1 MPTSALAAVIGLC
14 ATTIGIQI
22 RFFSVL
28 KTDMR
33 SLNGR
38 IINLGDHVERVEE
51 RLEERLG
58 KRIDRVNDRIDR
70 VEAQLEERLGN
81 RIDRVEE
88 RLGQRIDLVN
98 SRIDRVEE
106 NLGQRIDLVNGRI
119 DRVEEGLGQRIEL
132 AREEL
137 NGRIELVSRDLTV
150 VGRDVA
156 HVKGQWDT
164 MLTFLPY
171 PKAESVTSLPS

>member
-38 IINLGDHVERVEE
+38 IDNLGDHVERVEE
-51 RLEERLG
+51 RLE
-58 KRIDRVNDRIDR
+58 
-70 VEAQLEERLGN
+70 QRLGN

-88 RLGQRIDLVN
+88 RLEERLGQRIDQVN

-106 NLGQRIDLVNGRI
+106 N
-119 DRVEEGLGQRIEL
+119 LGQRIEL

-137 NGRIELVSRDLTV
+137 NGRIELVSSDLTI

-171 PKAESVTSLPS
+171 QKAESVTSLPS

>member
-38 IINLGDHVERVEE
+38 IDNLGDHVERVEE
-51 RLEERLG
+51 RLE
-58 KRIDRVNDRIDR
+58 
-70 VEAQLEERLGN
+70 QRLGN

-88 RLGQRIDLVN
+88 RL
-98 SRIDRVEE
+98 EE
-106 NLGQRIDLVNGRI
+106 RLGQRIDQVNG
-119 DRVEEGLGQRIEL
+119 RIEL

-156 HVKGQWDT
+156 HVKGQWDI

>member
-70 VEAQLEERLGN
+70 VEES
-81 RIDRVEE
+81 
-88 RLGQRIDLVN
+88 LGQRIELVKQ
-98 SRIDRVEE
+98 E
-106 NLGQRIDLVNGRI
+106 LNGRI

>member
-33 SLNGR
+33 SLSGHVV
-38 IINLGDHVERVEE
+38 NLGDRVERVEE
-51 RLEERLG
+51 RL
-58 KRIDRVNDRIDR
+58 NHRIDR
-70 VEAQLEERLGN
+70 VEAQLEERLGK
-81 RIDRVEE
+81 RIDE
-88 RLGQRIDLVN
+88 VN

-106 NLGQRIDLVNGRI
+106 SLGQRIELVKEELNNRI

-132 AREEL
+132 
-137 NGRIELVSRDLTV
+137 VSRDLTI

-171 PKAESVTSLPS
+171 PKTESLTSVPS

>member
-38 IINLGDHVERVEE
+38 IDNLGDHVERVEE

-58 KRIDRVNDRIDR
+58 NRIDRVNDRIDR
-70 VEAQLEERLGN
+70 VE
-81 RIDRVEE
+81 E
-88 RLGQRIDLVN
+88 RLGQRI
-98 SRIDRVEE
+98 
-106 NLGQRIDLVNGRI
+106 
-119 DRVEEGLGQRIEL
+119 
-132 AREEL
+132 
-137 NGRIELVSRDLTV
+137 ELVSSDLAV

-156 HVKGQWDT
+156 HVKGQWET

-171 PKAESVTSLPS
+171 QKTESVTSVPS

>member
-33 SLNGR
+33 SLNGN
-38 IINLGDHVERVEE
+38 IVNLGDHVERVEE
-51 RLEERLG
+51 RLNR
-58 KRIDRVNDRIDR
+58 RIDRV
-70 VEAQLEERLGN
+70 EERLGN

-88 RLGQRIDLVN
+88 
-98 SRIDRVEE
+98 
-106 NLGQRIDLVNGRI
+106 NLGQRIELVKKELNDRI
-119 DRVEEGLGQRIEL
+119 DRVEEGLGQRIDHVEQSL
-132 AREEL
+132 
-137 NGRIELVSRDLTV
+137 GQRIELVSSDLTV

-171 PKAESVTSLPS
+171 QKAESVVTSLPS

>member
-33 SLNGR
+33 SMNGN
-38 IINLGDHVERVEE
+38 IVNLGDHVERVEE
-51 RLEERLG
+51 RLNR
-58 KRIDRVNDRIDR
+58 RIDR
-70 VEAQLEERLGN
+70 VEAQLEARLGNRIDRVEVQLEERLGN

-88 RLGQRIDLVN
+88 SLGQRIELVN
-98 SRIDRVEE
+98 VRIDRVEE
-106 NLGQRIDLVNGRI
+106 NLGQRIELVKKELNDRI

-132 AREEL
+132 
-137 NGRIELVSRDLTV
+137 VSSDLTV

-171 PKAESVTSLPS
+171 QKAESVVTSLPS

>member
-38 IINLGDHVERVEE
+38 IDNLGDHVERVEE
-51 RLEERLG
+51 RLG
-58 KRIDRVNDRIDR
+58 NRIDR
-70 VEAQLEERLGN
+70 VEARLEERLGN
-81 RIDRVEE
+81 RIDQVNGRIDRVEE
-88 RLGQRIDLVN
+88 SLGQRIDLVKKELN
-98 SRIDRVEE
+98 GRIDRVEE
-106 NLGQRIDLVNGRI
+106 NLGQRIELVSNRI
-119 DRVEEGLGQRIEL
+119 DRVEESLGQRIEL
-132 AREEL
+132 
-137 NGRIELVSRDLTV
+137 VSSDLTV

-171 PKAESVTSLPS
+171 QKAESVTSLPS

>member
-1 MPTSALAAVIGLC
+1 MPTSALAAIIGLC

-38 IINLGDHVERVEE
+38 IDNLGDHVERVEE

-58 KRIDRVNDRIDR
+58 NRIDRVNDRIDR
-70 VEAQLEERLGN
+70 VEVQLEERLGN
-81 RIDRVEE
+81 RVDRLEERLGHRIELVKEELNDRIDRVDE
-88 RLGQRIDLVN
+88 RLGQRI
-98 SRIDRVEE
+98 
-106 NLGQRIDLVNGRI
+106 
-119 DRVEEGLGQRIEL
+119 
-132 AREEL
+132 
-137 NGRIELVSRDLTV
+137 ELVSSDLAV

-156 HVKGQWDT
+156 HVKGQWET

-171 PKAESVTSLPS
+171 QKTESVTSVPS

>member
-1 MPTSALAAVIGLC
+1 MPASALAAVIGLC

-33 SLNGR
+33 SLNGN
-38 IINLGDHVERVEE
+38 IVNLGDHVERVEE
-51 RLEERLG
+51 RLNR
-58 KRIDRVNDRIDR
+58 RIDH
-70 VEAQLEERLGN
+70 
-81 RIDRVEE
+81 
-88 RLGQRIDLVN
+88 
-98 SRIDRVEE
+98 
-106 NLGQRIDLVNGRI
+106 
-119 DRVEEGLGQRIEL
+119 VEEGIGQRIEL
-132 AREEL
+132 
-137 NGRIELVSRDLTV
+137 VSSDFTV

-171 PKAESVTSLPS
+171 QKAESVTSLPS